1 MRIQNPVRLAIASC
15 LLTLI
20 PLSVTAQFAKKEDAI
35 KYRQSAFALMSA
47 HMGRIGAVVKG
58 EVPFNAADVQK
69 NAAIIATL
77 SELPWAGFG
86 ANTEGGK
93 AKPVIWKE
101 PAKFHGH
108 SDKFIKAAADLNAA
122 AKTGNLDQVKK
133 AFGATGQAC
142 KACHDDYRDK

>member
-58 EVPFNAADVQK
+58 EAPFNAADVQK

-77 SELPWAGFG
+77 S
-86 ANTEGGK
+86 
-93 AKPVIWKE
+93 
-101 PAKFHGH
+101 
-108 SDKFIKAAADLNAA
+108 
-122 AKTGNLDQVKK
+122 
-133 AFGATGQAC
+133 
-142 KACHDDYRDK
+142 